1 MSAKPALTRRI
12 DSRLIIG
19 ILLVVVSMAAVA
31 GIVLA
36 SHHTRTVYVASDN
49 LAPGEPLT
57 EERLALVEVR
67 VDDTTP
73 LYLGPDR
80 LPSEPIVI
88 TRAVGAGELIPLSA
102 LGAADQST
110 ASVVVTLT
118 SSPPSGVDAGSRVEL
133 WVAPPGERA
142 GEYADPSVV
151 VPDATVVRRLES
163 DRLVGTNTVEL
174 ELRVPKSQLQQV
186 LAATTAEARM
196 HVVPL
201 HREPATQLG
210 AEGKS

>member
-1 MSAKPALTRRI
+1 MPAKPALTRRI

-19 ILLVVVSMAAVA
+19 ILLVLASMAAVA

-36 SHHTRTVYVASDN
+36 SQHTRTVYVANDN
-49 LAPGEPLT
+49 LAPGDPLT
-57 EERLALVEVR
+57 EDRLALVEVR

-80 LPSEPIVI
+80 LPNEPAVI

-118 SSPPSGVDAGSRVEL
+118 SSPPSGVAAGSHVEL
-133 WVAPPGERA
+133 WVALPGERA
-142 GEYADPSVV
+142 GEYAEPGVV
-151 VPDATVVRRLES
+151 VADAVVVRRIEA
-163 DRLVGTNTVEL
+163 DRLVGANTVEL
-174 ELRVPKSQLQQV
+174 ELRVPKTELQHV

-201 HREPATQLG
+201 YREPATDLDT
-210 AEGKS
+210 AEGP

>member
-1 MSAKPALTRRI
+1 MSDKPALTRRI

-19 ILLVVVSMAAVA
+19 ILLVLGSMAGVA

-36 SHHTRTVYVASDN
+36 SHNTRTVYVASDN

-57 EERLALVEVR
+57 EDRLALAEVR
-67 VDDTTP
+67 VDDTSA

-80 LPSEPIVI
+80 LPTEPTVI

-102 LGAADQST
+102 LGAADQTT

-133 WVAPPGERA
+133 WVALPGERA
-142 GEYADPSVV
+142 GDYAEPSVV
-151 VPDATVVRRLES
+151 VPDATVVQRLDS
-163 DRLVGTNTVEL
+163 DRLVGAATVEL
-174 ELRVPKSQLQQV
+174 ELQVPKSELQQV

-201 HREPATQLG
+201 HREPAEYIG
-210 AEGKS
+210 ADEEP